1 MIKHILWKLISK
13 SSCTMHIHQK
23 ISRFSMN
30 PAMNSFESQV
40 IKKYFLHTKA
50 IVSLWVGETFTV
62 SFPRQFFANSSLKC
76 LFFFW
81 VDKSAHGA
89 LPLERLANE
98 CASFLTVWSGVDL
111 WAPLIGAALDS
122 TRIMDAITQEQGPV
136 SDSHSWQSFR
146 DQ

>member
-30 PAMNSFESQV
+30 PAMNSFESRHKIFCTLKQ
-40 IKKYFLHTKA
+40 
-50 IVSLWVGETFTV
+50 
-62 SFPRQFFANSSLKC
+62 SSHNESWRPSRC
-76 LFFFW
+76 LFSPIFREFTTQ
-81 VDKSAHGA
+81 SSFEFLSAAHGA
-89 LPLERLANE
+89 AATLPLERLANQN
-98 CASFLTVWSGVDL
+98 ASFLTVWSGADL
-111 WAPLIGAALDS
+111 WAPLIGPALDS

-136 SDSHSWQSFR
+136 TDSHSWQSFR